1 MGGGPPSH
9 SPAVSL
15 RFLFATEIAAA
26 AREAIV
32 RLLGRGM
39 GGAGIGAMTNIRN
52 WVQRLNRAQRGD
64 FSKTK
69 MKSIAAK
76 LKDLWPNH
84 PPYRTELAAVAMQNQ
99 PRVGY

>member
-39 GGAGIGAMTNIRN
+39 RGPRDRCDNEYPQLGMTAQLGAMR
-52 WVQRLNRAQRGD
+52 QFL
-64 FSKTK
+64 
-69 MKSIAAK
+69 
-76 LKDLWPNH
+76 
-84 PPYRTELAAVAMQNQ
+84 QN
-99 PRVGY
+99 